1 MKKNNK
7 KTQLSFNKVFG
18 DIKEKIAEITYFKIK
33 ENPAIKQAEILIQG
47 EMKMGEKVIKEPK
60 DKKVPDLHPELKK
73 FIAEQNQRWDQ
84 QFEFNHQQNKKW
96 ESQTELN
103 NEIKEFIKD
112 QNRRWDQQFEFNHQ
126 QNKKWES
133 QTELN
138 NEIKEFIKDQNR
150 RWDEQERKWEKQFEF
165 NQQQNQKWN
174 EQMQFNKQMLKTNQ
188 VVLTSIQE
196 ILLRLERI
204 ESLPTIQKELNDLK

>member
-1 MKKNNK
+1 MNDDKNNK
-7 KTQLSFNKVFG
+7 KAKLSFKRVFG
-18 DIKEKIAEITYFKIK
+18 DIKEKIDKITYFKIK

-60 DKKVPDLHPELKK
+60 AKKVPDLHPELKK
-73 FIAEQNQRWDQ
+73 FIAEQNERWDEQNQRW
-84 QFEFNHQQNKKW
+84 N
-96 ESQTELN
+96 SQTELN
-103 NEIKEFIKD
+103 
-112 QNRRWDQQFEFNHQ
+112 Q
-126 QNKKWES
+126 
-133 QTELN
+133 
-138 NEIKEFIKDQNR
+138 EIKEFIKDQNR

-174 EQMQFNKQMLKTNQ
+174 EQMQFNEQMQKTNQ